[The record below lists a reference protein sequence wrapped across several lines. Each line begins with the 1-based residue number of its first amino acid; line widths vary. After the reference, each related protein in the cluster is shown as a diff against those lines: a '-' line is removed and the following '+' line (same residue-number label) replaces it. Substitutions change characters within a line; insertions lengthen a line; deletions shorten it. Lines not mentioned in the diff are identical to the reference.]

1 MCLKRLA
8 VIALIFGIFLL
19 AQGQA
24 SSQSLDIT
32 ITPDKTSYIKNEI
45 AYLTIHIKNNTEMI
59 ASNIRIQNLLPEG
72 LVYVAPAEAK
82 TVIAAIQPGQEVKH
96 VIRLK
101 TPTIPQTGD
110 RSPLLLWGTF
120 ALLAAGLLIWC
131 VRRRWLL
138 GMEQ

>member
-1 MCLKRLA
+1 MRLKRLA

-82 TVIAAIQPGQEVKH
+82 TVI
-96 VIRLK
+96 
-101 TPTIPQTGD
+101 
-110 RSPLLLWGTF
+110 F
-120 ALLAAGLLIWC
+120 ALLAASLLIWC

-138 GMEQ
+138 GRGQ